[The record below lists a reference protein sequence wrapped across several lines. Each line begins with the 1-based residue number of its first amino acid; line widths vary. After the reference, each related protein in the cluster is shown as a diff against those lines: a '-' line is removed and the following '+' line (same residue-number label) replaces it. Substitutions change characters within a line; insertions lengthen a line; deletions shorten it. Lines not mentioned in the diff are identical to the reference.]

1 MMLEIWKLHSIVYH
15 RLAMMTKLFLALVLC
30 AGTVS
35 GFFDFLKSSPKPVE
49 QHIDTN
55 LVRGAPEY
63 LHAKYTLDPF
73 VCDNGKTHR
82 LSVVNDGFCDCAD
95 KSDEPGTSACQGTV
109 FHCINKGYKTVKI
122 PSSRVDDQ
130 VCDCCDGSDEGKVA
144 NCPNM
149 CDEVAASER
158 AQLAKVSSDYKV
170 GSAIRESLIQ
180 TVRAEKAALTASVTP
195 LGMEVHNLQQASDEL
210 SAQIDTANEQVNLL
224 ESAVAQAQRKLVR
237 HELQVEALDFA
248 SLSQL
253 LSNLLKVLKI
263 EGSSVTRL
271 VEDIASKDADASATS
286 RRSSVN
292 SEEEDEQIEGDA
304 DADVGDRLH
313 DEDEYGDVA
322 EQQQDIDLDAQQE
335 TVVASSDAE
344 AATCEVVSLSSDV
357 ALLPLCNS
365 VTSAETALEV
375 LVKIVIKKNA
385 YKEVALLLAHHH
397 AHGPSADSHDF
408 VRQHMDSELSN
419 TCPATFETE
428 PAQKLCSV
436 RESLPAEV
444 SSLDAQLG
452 LTEARTRLQAL
463 RTEASENRNKLAEV
477 ERKLKTAQGA
487 DDELLTHANELEYL
501 AMKDQCFDKEDGA
514 FTYSLCILGA
524 ITQKEVVGHRSV
536 TLGTH
541 EGIEHT
547 GDNAAPVNGVVPSAV
562 LKYGNGQHCHAFGAR
577 TATVTVSCAPQNALI
592 SATEPSTCAYRLH
605 FESPAACSPKY
616 AQLAGIA

>member
-1 MMLEIWKLHSIVYH
+1 M
-15 RLAMMTKLFLALVLC
+15 
-30 AGTVS
+30 
-35 GFFDFLKSSPKPVE
+35 
-49 QHIDTN
+49 
-55 LVRGAPEY
+55 
-63 LHAKYTLDPF
+63 
-73 VCDNGKTHR
+73 
-82 LSVVNDGFCDCAD
+82 
-95 KSDEPGTSACQGTV
+95 

-130 VCDCCDGSDEGKVA
+130 VCDCCDGSDEGRVA

-158 AQLAKVSSDYKV
+158 AQLAKVTSDYKI
-170 GSAIRESLIQ
+170 GSAIRANLIQ

-195 LGMEVHNLQQASDEL
+195 LGMEVHNLQQAADEL
-210 SAQIDTANEQVNLL
+210 SAQIETANEQVTLL
-224 ESAVAQAQRKLVR
+224 EGTVAHAQRKLVR
-237 HELQVEALDFA
+237 HELQVEALNFA

-263 EGSSVTRL
+263 EGSSVKRL
-271 VEDIASKDADASATS
+271 AEDIASPASEDADASTTS
-286 RRSSVN
+286 RRASVSS
-292 SEEEDEQIEGDA
+292 EDEGEEHIEGDADA

-322 EQQQDIDLDAQQE
+322 EQQLDIDLDAQQE
-335 TVVASSDAE
+335 TVAVPADAE
-344 AATCEVVSLSSDV
+344 AASCEVVSLSSDV
-357 ALLPLCNS
+357 ALLPLCDS
-365 VTSAETALEV
+365 VTNAETALEA

-385 YKEVALLLAHHH
+385 YKEVSLLLAHHH
-397 AHGPSADSHDF
+397 AHGPSTDSHEF
-408 VRQHMDSELSN
+408 VRQHLDSELSN
-419 TCPATFETE
+419 TCPASFETE
-428 PAQKLCSV
+428 PAQKLCSL
-436 RESLPAEV
+436 RESLPVEV
-444 SSLDAQLG
+444 SALDAQLG
-452 LTEARTRLQAL
+452 LTEARTRLQTL
-463 RTEASENRNKLAEV
+463 RTEASENRNKLNEV

-487 DDELLTHANELEYL
+487 NDELLQHADELEYL

-541 EGIEHT
+541 EGIELT

>member
-1 MMLEIWKLHSIVYH
+1 ME
-15 RLAMMTKLFLALVLC
+15 MTKLLLALVLC

-73 VCDNGKTHR
+73 VCDNGKAHR
-82 LSVVNDGFCDCAD
+82 LTVINDGFCDCVD

-130 VCDCCDGSDEGKVA
+130 VCDCCDGSDEGRVA

-158 AQLAKVSSDYKV
+158 AQLAKVTSDYKI
-170 GSAIRESLIQ
+170 GSAIRANLIQ

-195 LGMEVHNLQQASDEL
+195 LGMEVHNLQQAADEL
-210 SAQIDTANEQVNLL
+210 SAQIETANEQVTLL
-224 ESAVAQAQRKLVR
+224 ESTVAHAQRKLVR
-237 HELQVEALDFA
+237 HELQVEALNFA

-263 EGSSVTRL
+263 EGSSVKRL
-271 VEDIASKDADASATS
+271 AEDIASPASEDADASTTS
-286 RRSSVN
+286 RRASVSSEN
-292 SEEEDEQIEGDA
+292 EGEHIEGDADA

-335 TVVASSDAE
+335 TVAVPADAE
-344 AATCEVVSLSSDV
+344 APTCEVVSLSSDV
-357 ALLPLCNS
+357 ALLPLCDS
-365 VTSAETALEV
+365 VTNAETALEA

-385 YKEVALLLAHHH
+385 YKEVSLLLAHHH
-397 AHGPSADSHDF
+397 AHGPSTDSHEF
-408 VRQHMDSELSN
+408 VRQHLDSELSN
-419 TCPATFETE
+419 TCPASFETE

-436 RESLPAEV
+436 RESLPVEV
-444 SSLDAQLG
+444 SALDAQLG
-452 LTEARTRLQAL
+452 LTEARTRLQTL
-463 RTEASENRNKLAEV
+463 RTEASENRNKLNEV

-487 DDELLTHANELEYL
+487 NDELLQHADELEYL

-541 EGIEHT
+541 EGIELT